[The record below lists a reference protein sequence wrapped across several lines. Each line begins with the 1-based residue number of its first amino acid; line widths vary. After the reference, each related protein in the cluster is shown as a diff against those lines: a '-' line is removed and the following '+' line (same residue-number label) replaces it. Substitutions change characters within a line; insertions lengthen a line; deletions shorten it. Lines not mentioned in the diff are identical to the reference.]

1 MRSLI
6 LLSLITL
13 DASFWRR
20 KIAEFFSPAVF
31 IVVSGL
37 KAFGF
42 VQQILQPWNMMV
54 VDANLVIEPGVKSRS
69 AATTLLVALIADRT
83 SL

>member
-1 MRSLI
+1 M
-6 LLSLITL
+6 
-13 DASFWRR
+13 
-20 KIAEFFSPAVF
+20 AEFFSPAVF
-31 IVVSGL
+31 IVISGL

-42 VQQILQPWNMMV
+42 VQQILQSWNMMV

-69 AATTLLVALIADRT
+69 SANTRLVALIADMT